1 MDSVLWVGSQGGLE
15 ANLIQRASIPY
26 MEIPAA
32 GVHGVA
38 WYQLPK
44 NLYKLLQGFFESR
57 KILSE
62 FQPECI
68 FFTGGFVAIPMAFAA
83 QKVPKIVFVP
93 DIEPGLALK
102 VLARLAD
109 AIAVTVEES

>member
-1 MDSVLWVGSQGGLE
+1 
-15 ANLIQRASIPY
+15 
-26 MEIPAA
+26 MEYPGTSCQKICS
-32 GVHGVA
+32 
-38 WYQLPK
+38 
-44 NLYKLLQGFFESR
+44 NFSRDIFESR

-62 FQPECI
+62 FHPECI

-109 AIAVTVEES
+109 IIAVTVEESKKYLPSGKRITGDWLSRSLRFIQMV